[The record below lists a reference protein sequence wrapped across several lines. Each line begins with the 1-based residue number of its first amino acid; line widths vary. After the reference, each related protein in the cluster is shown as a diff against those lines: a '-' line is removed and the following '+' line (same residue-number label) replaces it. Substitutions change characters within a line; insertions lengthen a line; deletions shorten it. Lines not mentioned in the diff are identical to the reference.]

1 MATLN
6 HVEPILQENK
16 VHADDFVYDL
26 PENTLAEYPADPR
39 DTAKLMVLDRTTDS
53 VEHKI
58 FQEITDYFEPDD
70 VLVVNNAKVLPARF
84 HTRKEE
90 TGDSIDVFLLRELS
104 PNIWETAVHPLRK
117 VRIGNTLIFS
127 ENVQCD
133 VIDNTVSSGRVVKFY
148 EDDYNVQDV
157 LQEIGQMPLPPYVK
171 RNAEPRDRERY
182 QTVFASAPGA
192 VAAPSAGLHFTEKL
206 LESLRGKGVE
216 VVEITLHQG
225 MDFYDP
231 ITVSEVSKHNTQ
243 SEHYIIREEAA
254 RTINAAQD
262 RGSKII
268 AVGASTARALESS
281 QFEGERVVPRES
293 WTDLF
298 IYPPFHFTMIDG
310 LITNFHRPQ
319 SKTLILQSAF
329 YNVASIMEAM
339 KIAKDREYRMGS
351 FGDAMLI
358 I

>member
-16 VHADDFVYDL
+16 VHADDFVFDI
-26 PENTLAEYPADPR
+26 PNKRLAEYPADPR
-39 DTAKLMVLDRTTDS
+39 DTSRLMVLNRQTNEIDHR
-53 VEHKI
+53 I
-58 FQEITDYFEPDD
+58 FQEITDYFEPGDI
-70 VLVVNNAKVLPARF
+70 LVVNNAQVLPARF

-90 TGDSIDVFLLRELS
+90 TGDDIDVFLLRELS
-104 PNIWETAVHPLRK
+104 KNIWEIAVHPPRK

-127 ENVQCD
+127 ENVQGD

-148 EDDYNVQDV
+148 DDEHGVNEV
-157 LQEIGQMPLPPYVK
+157 LNEIGQMPLPPYIK
-171 RNAEPRDRERY
+171 RKPEPIDRERY
-182 QTVFASAPGA
+182 QTVFAKSPGA

-206 LESLRGKGVE
+206 LDRLREKGVE
-216 VVEITLHQG
+216 IVEITLHQG
-225 MDFYDP
+225 LDFYDS

-243 SEHYIIREEAA
+243 SEHYIITQEAA
-254 RTINAAQD
+254 RTINKAQL
-262 RGSKII
+262 RGGKII
-268 AVGASTARALESS
+268 AAGSSAVRALESS
-281 QFEGERVVPRES
+281 QFEGEQVVPRES

-298 IYPPFHFTMIDG
+298 IYPPFHFTMVDG
-310 LITNFHRPQ
+310 LITNFHHPQ

-329 YNVASIMEAM
+329 HSVSTILNAMEE
-339 KIAKDREYRMGS
+339 AKKKEYRLGS